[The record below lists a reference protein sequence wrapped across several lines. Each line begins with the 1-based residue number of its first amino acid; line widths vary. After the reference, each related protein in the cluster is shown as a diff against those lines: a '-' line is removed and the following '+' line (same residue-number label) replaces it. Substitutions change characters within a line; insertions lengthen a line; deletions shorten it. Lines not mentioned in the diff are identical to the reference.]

1 MEAFPPLVREDG
13 SGLFVEVLKRIETV
27 TDLSFSFGV
36 MTLARAKVEVEKGRA
51 EVLMLTAGPDEAP
64 EFHRQFVSLDWG
76 VPVVVD
82 IYYKT
87 DTALEKLERAKA
99 GEETDILIGVLIGN
113 TKVAA
118 KLLELDP
125 TFDFFEVTTERQL
138 ILLVDLGR
146 IDLAI
151 WPRQPIFFMARSL
164 GVSGIKYQKIADIKG
179 FMSFKNSP
187 DGIRLRDTIDA
198 AIRQI
203 DITDI
208 FHNYETLLH
217 LPDSGTVPSSS
228 AN

>member
-13 SGLFVEVLKRIETV
+13 SGLFVEVLKHIETV
-27 TDLSFSFGV
+27 ADLSFSFGV
-36 MTLARAKVEVEKGRA
+36 MTLARAKVQVDTGQDQI
-51 EVLMLTAGPDEAP
+51 LMVTAGPDEAP
-64 EFHRQFVSLDWG
+64 EFHKQFVWLDWS

-113 TKVAA
+113 TKLAA
-118 KLLELDP
+118 EILELDP
-125 TFDFFEVTTERQL
+125 TFDFVEVTTERQL
-138 ILLVDLGR
+138 VRLVDLGR
-146 IDLAI
+146 IDLTI
-151 WPRQPIFFMARSL
+151 WARHPIFLMARSL
-164 GVSGIKYQKIADIKG
+164 GVSGIKYQKVAEIIG
-179 FMSFKNSP
+179 TMSFKNSP

-198 AIRQI
+198 SIRQI

-208 FHNYETLLH
+208 FHDYETLLH